1 MSDLVIFTDR
11 DLTELVHQQ
20 RPIFAE
26 VQQLSLFSSSLVTVL
41 IVDLYLN
48 SVTLVE
54 FKLHYVIK
62 TQLQVKNDVLSE
74 FHVDDTAGA
83 NEKDSLMEISL
94 LVMKLVPRYFDVDP
108 KSMSQVFN
116 DNILKVADVGAGVE
130 EAIVT
135 FEGVGTMW
143 SCTFLSYV
151 CKDKGTTLKFNTVV
165 LPLVSA
171 SKDPPIRKGQTLYP
185 HIVMQFET
193 DSVVENDSYQLSD

>member
-41 IVDLYLN
+41 IVDLCLN

-62 TQLQVKNDVLSE
+62 TQLQVKNDVLLE

-83 NEKDSLMEISL
+83 NEKDSLMEISFHIPNTNTKF
-94 LVMKLVPRYFDVDP
+94 VGDETRPP
-108 KSMSQVFN
+108 AQVFN